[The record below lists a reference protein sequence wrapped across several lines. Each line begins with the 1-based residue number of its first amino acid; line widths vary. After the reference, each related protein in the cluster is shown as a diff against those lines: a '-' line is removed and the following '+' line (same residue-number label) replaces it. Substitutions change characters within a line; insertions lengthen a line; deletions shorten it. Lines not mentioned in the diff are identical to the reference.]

1 MRRET
6 GFFGRFQLSGFGDYQ
21 DFGPNHSYLQRKS
34 IYFVARVDSFVFI
47 VTILLFLLPCSL
59 LLTAWRRYARNT
71 VETPMPSWRMLC
83 GKAALLLA
91 ICSMLLELVFY
102 YSWFH
107 NGGSPHGLMPSPGI
121 WKFVGRIAFWTFA
134 ASLVFTVL
142 GKGKWRIF
150 IPIWAVAYGFVVYM
164 LAMLE
169 MD

>member
-1 MRRET
+1 
-6 GFFGRFQLSGFGDYQ
+6 
-21 DFGPNHSYLQRKS
+21 
-34 IYFVARVDSFVFI
+34 VFI
-47 VTILLFLLPCSL
+47 VTVLLFLLPCSL
-59 LLTAWRRYARNT
+59 LCAAWRSYIRNT
-71 VETPMPSWRMLC
+71 VEATTPSWRTYF
-83 GKAALLLA
+83 GKAALIFA

-134 ASLVFTVL
+134 VTLVFAAF

-150 IPIWAVAYGFVVYM
+150 IPIWAVAYAFVVYII
-164 LAMLE
+164 AMLE

>member
-1 MRRET
+1 
-6 GFFGRFQLSGFGDYQ
+6 
-21 DFGPNHSYLQRKS
+21 
-34 IYFVARVDSFVFI
+34 
-47 VTILLFLLPCSL
+47 
-59 LLTAWRRYARNT
+59 
-71 VETPMPSWRMLC
+71 MPGWRMLC
-83 GKAALLLA
+83 GKAALILA

-134 ASLVFTVL
+134 VSLIFTVL

-164 LAMLE
+164 ISMLE